1 MALEVVGL
9 TGVQDDVNR
18 QPYRLQASTSMLVGW
33 NTTVSGT
40 TALTDG
46 DFILLIH
53 TGEPGSG
60 VAQAPGT
67 GNVHPSAYSTPTITN
82 AAGTG
87 TTTSGWVDCGY
98 ARGGNGNRQVGGIWI
113 LKWDSTLHAQTNAQ
127 ITFNRTGDTFDTHVR
142 ILVVRGAKDEYSS
155 GTGNGPTISRTTSYA
170 IPDQNDIE
178 WIRPT
183 SSRWTSTNFTGNFG
197 SVHIAGI
204 RRSAGPVDLTLGAT
218 DVTNLFTTTTF
229 TGKSDG
235 TGQGGFSLAGGR
247 QHHTTYFDMG
257 RTSFSAFDG
266 TSGANWTYGF
276 PVQGGR
282 DTNGGISLS
291 VFFNEAAPPATTY
304 TRSGTASF
312 TQSASASYV
321 LARVFSKAP
330 TPPQFTQS
338 ASVIAESVFV
348 KAETEQFSLFIS
360 TTPTAD
366 VSKLNRIVTE
376 DFTFSASTNYFV
388 GTVYPKSPT
397 PPQFTQSASAV
408 AESVFVKTE
417 TQQFSLFISTSP
429 TATVSKLN
437 RIVSEQFTFSASADY
452 DVGAEYNKTPT
463 PSQFTQSASAIYDV
477 VRVYSKIPT
486 PPQFT
491 QSASVDYAAVFIKS
505 ETEQFSLFIS
515 GNPDATVSKLNRQLS
530 EQFSLS
536 ATVDASVSGTFLRS
550 GDGSF
555 TVQIDTPEVSVSFS
569 PTVAPPSFQQ
579 SATSVYTIARTFTRA
594 PATPPQFT
602 QSASVIP
609 DVARV
614 YNPSIDSGVAR
625 LEKPTSTY
633 TVEYGRTALP
643 PAVETNA
650 SAALTYNETA
660 TAVFTLKTD
669 LSTSKVDYVKTST
682 QVFTLSSSSIG
693 GRSVTP
699 ALEAAVFTF
708 PPRTTISTIVMDRFP
723 EVGASLTVQ
732 APLAN
737 FITNAPELLFGINS
751 VVALSTSKVISRTA
765 SVSFKLSDAVAAYPY
780 QQVLQVSLNANTDTG
795 TQLPTAV
802 SLNSQITVRREIT
815 KIITVSG
822 SAGTNADITG
832 GKIQRDVE
840 STFSFSASTDQASGS
855 NFQVFADID
864 GIGTVGATLSQRLR
878 TEADIDGVGTIGAPL
893 LQGADIVTITEIWN
907 VALVELGIT
916 TVTEVDS
923 SPQAQL
929 LSNVW
934 NGGFRQ
940 QFLADHAFH
949 GAKTT
954 RSLSLFLDSSG
965 DPVKPSGNR
974 WSNAYELPSDYI
986 RALTINGLVMQ
997 PNNSMGQNA
1006 WEIEIVSNGSEPPTL
1021 KRCLLSNENSV
1032 SLEYIMD
1039 IGNDNI
1045 SLLSPLVA
1053 HACGLALAAHVAT
1066 NFGKNPSEQ
1075 QQLNQKA
1082 QDALLAAKGVDGQES
1097 SPRMFSTT
1105 SLLDVRR

>member
-1 MALEVVGL
+1 MAITLIKSIAGSASSLPTPPIGASADDLVIVVFAGGKRS
-9 TGVQDDVNR
+9 TGIPDSAADAPSQ
-18 QPYRLQASTSMLVGW
+18 T
-33 NTTVSGT
+33 SGT
-40 TALTDG
+40 GATEAT
-46 DFILLIH
+46 FTLLGANN
-53 TGEPGSG
+53 TEPGRLSF
-60 VAQAPGT
+60 
-67 GNVHPSAYSTPTITN
+67 YYRYW
-82 AAGTG
+82 TG
-87 TTTSGWVDCGY
+87 TDTAVHLGSGY
-98 ARGGNGNRQVGGIWI
+98 GGNGNHYSLLVLRGVSKASGSIVLGSFAVNTNGNVTEPSVPSGWTEFAYVGGW
-113 LKWDSTLHAQTNAQ
+113 SSERGGN
-127 ITFNRTGDTFDTHVR
+127 FNNPTPTGFA
-142 ILVVRGAKDEYSS
+142 IASQS
-155 GTGNGPTISRTTSYA
+155 NGNEGSVCTSY
-170 IPDQNDIE
+170 DLD
-178 WIRPT
+178 RT
-183 SSRWTSTNFTGNFG
+183 S
-197 SVHIAGI
+197 A
-204 RRSAGPVDLTLGAT
+204 
-218 DVTNLFTTTTF
+218 VTNI
-229 TGKSDG
+229 SI
-235 TGQGGFSLAGGR
+235 GGG
-247 QHHTTYFDMG
+247 
-257 RTSFSAFDG
+257 
-266 TSGANWTYGF
+266 
-276 PVQGGR
+276 GGR
-282 DTNGGISLS
+282 DIRSNA
-291 VFFNEAAPPATTY
+291 VVVNMAPASTTY

-321 LARVFSKAP
+321 VAKTYSKAPTPPQFTQSASSSYVLARVFSKAPTPPQFTQSASATYDVARVFAEAP

-360 TTPTAD
+360 TSPTAA

-376 DFTFSASTNYFV
+376 DFTFSASTNYSL
-388 GTVYPKSPT
+388 GTVYPKTPT
-397 PPQFTQSASAV
+397 PPQFTQSASATYDVARVYGKTPTPPQFTQSASVV

-452 DVGAEYNKTPT
+452 NVGAEYNKTLT
-463 PSQFTQSASAIYDV
+463 PAQFTQSASAIYDV
-477 VRVYSKIPT
+477 VRVYSETPT

-579 SATSVYTIARTFTRA
+579 SATSVYTIGRTFTRA

-614 YNPSIDSGVAR
+614 YSPSIDSGVAR
-625 LEKPTSTY
+625 LEKPSATY

-699 ALEAAVFTF
+699 SLEAAVFTF
-708 PPRTTISTIVMDRFP
+708 PPRTTTSTIVMDRFP

-765 SVSFKLSDAVAAYPY
+765 SVSFKLSDGVAAYPY

-815 KIITVSG
+815 KIISVSG

-832 GKIQRDVE
+832 GKIQRNVE

-974 WSNAYELPSDYI
+974 WSNAYELPTDYI
-986 RALTINGLVMQ
+986 RALTINGLAMQ